1 MLYHVTDN
9 HISYNHTHIK
19 MKRNIYDFP
28 EKNLLCSCVVIMMI
42 NVKMATIIGS
52 F

>member
-28 EKNLLCSCVVIMMI
+28 EKKTIMQLCSHHDDKC
-42 NVKMATIIGS
+42 
-52 F
+52 